1 MIQVPGDKSI
11 SHRALLLASLGSGK
25 SRLEGVLA
33 GADCRSTAAA
43 LRAMGVE
50 LPDLPPDGG
59 PFIVPG
65 VGLQGL
71 KSPSKPLDCG
81 NSGTTARLLLG
92 LLTGA
97 SVEATLTG
105 DASLRTRPMARITVP
120 LARAGAGFRE
130 EGQPGRLPMRVLG
143 HGAEASTLQPIRH
156 RSPVA
161 SAQVKS
167 ALLLAG
173 LGRGISVEV
182 TEPVASRDHTERM
195 LRRLGV
201 PVDSR
206 GDHPHRVMLEQPP
219 RHLETMDLRV
229 PGDIS
234 SAAFLLVFG
243 LLGGAGEEL
252 VLENVGL
259 NPTRTGVLRALE
271 RMGATITRE
280 NARETD
286 DLSRGAAGK
295 AAGEPAGEPAA
306 DLVVGPCTL
315 EGIEIGGAE
324 IPSLIDEIPALAVA
338 AVRARGTTVIRDAAE
353 LRVKESDRI
362 RALVRNLAAVGVE
375 AEELPDGLVVHGTD
389 RPLKGRVE
397 AFHDHRI
404 AMAFGI
410 LGALPGNEIEVDDP
424 DVARVSFPG
433 FWTLL
438 SRVGRETTGRGLEK
452 RNDEPPSEARGGR
465 APVVTIDG
473 PAGSGKSS
481 TAREVARRLDFRHLD
496 SGAVYRALTL
506 ALLEADVPEDS
517 WADEGLARLQE
528 VDVRLEPAAGHFR
541 VLLDG
546 RDPGESLRAPRV
558 NERVSHLAAVAGIRE
573 RVVGPLRE
581 ATRDGGVVADG
592 RDMGTVVLPDADLK
606 VFLTASLVERARRRI
621 LQEGREPSDA
631 AVEREAHELERRD
644 RMDRERD
651 VAPLR
656 KPAGAIEL
664 DTTALTFSQQ
674 VERIVAEVRTLK
686 GGSGHRSR

>member
-11 SHRALLLASLGSGK
+11 SHRALLLASLGSGR

-50 LPDLPPDGG
+50 LPDLPPDGA

-65 VGLQGL
+65 VGLHGL

-92 LLTGA
+92 LLTGV

-105 DASLRTRPMARITVP
+105 DTSLCTRPMARITGP

-130 EGQPGRLPMRVLG
+130 EGQPGRLPIRVLG
-143 HGAEASTLQPIRH
+143 HGAEGSPLGPIRH

-173 LGRGISVEV
+173 LGQGVPVEV

-206 GDHPHRVMLEQPP
+206 GDHPHRVMLEPPP

-243 LLGGAGEEL
+243 LLGGVGEEL

-259 NPTRTGVLRALE
+259 NPTRTGVLRALA

-286 DLSRGAAGK
+286 DPSGK
-295 AAGEPAGEPAA
+295 PTGEPAA

-410 LGALPGNEIEVDDP
+410 LGALPGNEIQVDDP

-438 SRVGRETTGRGLEK
+438 GRIARGTTGRGLEK
-452 RNDEPPSEARGGR
+452 RKDEPPAEARGGR
-465 APVVTIDG
+465 PPVVTIDG

-481 TAREVARRLDFRHLD
+481 TAREVARRLGFRHLD

-506 ALLEADVPEDS
+506 ALLEAEVPEES
-517 WADEGLARLQE
+517 WADEGLAGLQE

-546 RDPGESLRAPRV
+546 RDPGELLRAPRV
-558 NERVSHLAAVAGIRE
+558 NERVSRLAAVAGIRE
-573 RVVGPLRE
+573 RVAGPLRE
-581 ATRDGGVVADG
+581 AARDGGVVADG

-631 AVEREAHELERRD
+631 AVEREARELERRD

-686 GGSGHRSR
+686 AGSGCRS